1 MSDLE
6 KARRLLEQEGYSC
19 VLCKGGAT
27 HVSRK
32 RGVSP
37 LLGWLED
44 GLDMSGFSA
53 ADKIVGK
60 AAAMLFALGGV
71 KAVYAPVMSEK
82 AAALLEKQKV
92 AAFYG
97 QTVPAV
103 INRAGDGICP
113 MEQAVSG
120 LEDPSKAPEVLRGA
134 LAALRAQA
142 EPKNCKS
149 DV

>member
-19 VLCKGGAT
+19 VLCKDGAT

-32 RGVSP
+32 RGVTP
-37 LLGWLED
+37 LLDWLEE
-44 GLDMSGFSA
+44 GLDMRGFSA

-71 KAVYAPVMSEK
+71 QAVYAPVMSGK
-82 AAALLEKQKV
+82 AAELLEKQGV
-92 AAFYG
+92 AAVCG

-103 INRAGDGICP
+103 INRAGNGVCP
-113 MEQAVSG
+113 MEQAVAG
-120 LEDPSKAPEVLRGA
+120 LEEPSEAPKVLRSA

-142 EPKNCKS
+142 
-149 DV
+149 D